1 MGNMNDKYRNKL
13 IFVLTVALITVA
25 IGTGGMIVKELTD
38 DKPSQALCD
47 DMFDLMSDPVHTKLH
62 EDYVETMQLL
72 HLFIE
77 ECHANGN
84 YDEDY
89 DPNAMIGMNMT
100 TKSSDMQ
107 IQENMP

>member
-1 MGNMNDKYRNKL
+1 MKDKYKNK
-13 IFVLTVALITVA
+13 ITFVIIIALFVVVFAVA
-25 IGTGGMIVKELTD
+25 GMIVKELTD

-47 DMFDLMSDPVHTKLH
+47 DMFDLMGDPVHTNLH
-62 EDYVETMQLL
+62 EEYVETMQLL

-89 DPNAMIGMNMT
+89 DPNAMIGMNMS
-100 TKSSDMQ
+100 KQM
-107 IQENMP
+107 NMP